1 VLKKV
6 VIFALKL
13 ITQYIYVREVQL
25 NDLIFTNHRIG
36 CCIEVIL
43 ITWLLWQPIQCNS
56 NGLNEGNRTAKSFKQ
71 LFNQN
76 HFDPLTAFNV
86 STNSSWS
93 HSIPISSNN
102 SSSSSLNNL
111 NLNYLLSL
119 LQEDEE
125 HEAISGVIND
135 GSEPKLTQT
144 YLIPNQKKDGIIH
157 NNEIEL
163 GMEDRRGVDDPNKL
177 SLFSSSLNVIDV
189 EPQNTQLAHSVL
201 IIHRPKPN
209 KTVKPTIKPQLSII
223 YLTRPK
229 PTKLSSIN
237 SPIVTAITNIT
248 TTTASYPTPVKNNHR
263 PMVLP
268 FLGIR
273 AKPSTTSPHVSIFSN
288 SSKTT
293 QTVKYETPIIFK
305 NNHKKPITSMFT
317 RQKLST
323 EYATT
328 FTTPSSLSTDNKSGF
343 SEYSTLSTPLIRPP
357 YVTPISHQTSS
368 LNSAIKRPPIKIM
381 NVNSNKLKQPE
392 EVLSLGITVLDPPYI
407 PGSSMKLPVNTTIMH
422 KNLIVP
428 MKEGRPK
435 PVFPIQ
441 TTTQFPVYPIV
452 AGITRWQTQTPTNSW
467 AFPTFTTNSP
477 EKTDYTTVVSEPSD
491 SSFETSVTAQ
501 SLHRPTIITSNP
513 IMSEHSTSDHL
524 SGHASHI
531 VTVTPIK
538 GSDASNTAS
547 NTFIVTHSAQTP
559 KPTSTTGYV
568 NAIWAPPMPVISRP
582 VQTAQQSVQSPL
594 AGGWFSPF
602 TNLFSVDSPS
612 GVFSF
617 LTILKTVLFTVLVLF
632 LPPLTLAAALM
643 QAATG

>member
-1 VLKKV
+1 M
-6 VIFALKL
+6 
-13 ITQYIYVREVQL
+13 
-25 NDLIFTNHRIG
+25 NDFIFTNHRIG

-76 HFDPLTAFNV
+76 YFDPLTALNV
-86 STNSSWS
+86 STGNTNSSWS

-111 NLNYLLSL
+111 DLNYLLSL
-119 LQEDEE
+119 LQEEE
-125 HEAISGVIND
+125 EREAISGVVND
-135 GSEPKLTQT
+135 EKLTQT
-144 YLIPNQKKDGIIH
+144 YLIPNQKKDGIIQ

-163 GMEDRRGVDDPNKL
+163 GIEDRRGLDDPNKL

-263 PMVLP
+263 PMILP

-273 AKPSTTSPHVSIFSN
+273 TKPSTTSPHVSILSN

-293 QTVKYETPIIFK
+293 QSVEYETPLIFK
-305 NNHKKPITSMFT
+305 NNHKKPTTPLFT

-323 EYATT
+323 EYASTL
-328 FTTPSSLSTDNKSGF
+328 TTPSSLSTANKSGF

-357 YVTPISHQTSS
+357 YVTPIIFQTSS
-368 LNSAIKRPPIKIM
+368 LNSVIKRPPMKIM

-392 EVLSLGITVLDPPYI
+392 EVHSHGITVLDPPYI
-407 PGSSMKLPVNTTIMH
+407 AGSSMKLPINTTIMH

-435 PVFPIQ
+435 PVFPIP

-452 AGITRWQTQTPTNSW
+452 AGITKWKTQTPTNSW
-467 AFPTFTTNSP
+467 AFPIITTNSP
-477 EKTDYTTVVSEPSD
+477 EKTDYTTVVSESSD
-491 SSFETSVTAQ
+491 SSFETPVTAQ
-501 SLHRPTIITSNP
+501 SLLRPTIIASNP

-531 VTVTPIK
+531 VTVTPLK

-559 KPTSTTGYV
+559 KPSTSTTGYV

-582 VQTAQQSVQSPL
+582 VHSAQQSVSSPL
-594 AGGWFSPF
+594 SGGWFSPF
-602 TNLFSVDSPS
+602 TNLFSVDSPN

>member
-1 VLKKV
+1 M
-6 VIFALKL
+6 
-13 ITQYIYVREVQL
+13 
-25 NDLIFTNHRIG
+25 NDFIFTNHRIG

-76 HFDPLTAFNV
+76 YFDPLTALKALNV
-86 STNSSWS
+86 STGNTNSSWS

-102 SSSSSLNNL
+102 SNSSSSSSSLNNL

-119 LQEDEE
+119 LQEEDGER
-125 HEAISGVIND
+125 EAISAVIND
-135 GSEPKLTQT
+135 ESEPKLTQT
-144 YLIPNQKKDGIIH
+144 YLIPNQKKDGI
-157 NNEIEL
+157 EL
-163 GMEDRRGVDDPNKL
+163 GIEDRRGIDDPNKL
-177 SLFSSSLNVIDV
+177 SLLSSSLNVIDV
-189 EPQNTQLAHSVL
+189 EPQDTQLAHSVL

-209 KTVKPTIKPQLSII
+209 KTVKPTIKPQLSVI

-237 SPIVTAITNIT
+237 SPIVAALTNIT

-263 PMVLP
+263 PMILP

-293 QTVKYETPIIFK
+293 QSVEYETPLIFK
-305 NNHKKPITSMFT
+305 NNHKKPTTPLFT

-328 FTTPSSLSTDNKSGF
+328 FTTPSSLSTANKSGF

-357 YVTPISHQTSS
+357 YVTPISYQTSS
-368 LNSAIKRPPIKIM
+368 LNSAIKRPPMKIM

-392 EVLSLGITVLDPPYI
+392 EVHSLGITVLDPPYI
-407 PGSSMKLPVNTTIMH
+407 PGSSMKLPINTTIMH

-435 PVFPIQ
+435 PVFPIPP
-441 TTTQFPVYPIV
+441 TTQYPVYPIV
-452 AGITRWQTQTPTNSW
+452 AGVTKWHTQTPTNSW
-467 AFPTFTTNSP
+467 AFPMFTTISP
-477 EKTDYTTVVSEPSD
+477 EKIDYTTVVSEPSD
-491 SSFETSVTAQ
+491 SSYETPVTAQ
-501 SLHRPTIITSNP
+501 SIHRPTIIASNS
-513 IMSEHSTSDHL
+513 ITSEHSTSDNL
-524 SGHASHI
+524 SGHASHF

-538 GSDASNTAS
+538 GLGASNSAS
-547 NTFIVTHSAQTP
+547 NSFIVTHTAQTP
-559 KPTSTTGYV
+559 KPSTSTTGYV

-582 VQTAQQSVQSPL
+582 VQAQQSVQSSPIS
-594 AGGWFSPF
+594 GGWFSPF
-602 TNLFSVDSPS
+602 TNLFSVDSPN